1 MPSGLRLS
9 RLRLLHLFFNEGS
22 HYEIIPLRIARTR
35 AFHVGARASGRVV
48 GICAG
53 CPRAA
58 GRARRNSER
67 REGHQRL
74 YGHHV
79 HKGHHEAKDATELS
93 VQGGALVSTGNS
105 KNLALTAG
113 SKFRMRRA
121 ENQFSAL
128 LAANYGRG
136 SIKGAKVDDTVGNI
150 QGAARYDRFL
160 GDLTLFAGLQARRDG
175 FQGLNLRAQFDP
187 GVGYYFVQEKTQ
199 QFWLEAGYDL
209 LFDARTKSAIDLAAQ
224 KAPPQILSDTQTVHS
239 ARIFAG
245 YELALETGFKLS
257 AGLEF
262 LQGLNETDIRRLN
275 GTVQASAKVAEGL
288 SMSLAFTGRYD
299 SKPVVAENFDTVT
312 TASLIYSF
320 Y

>member
-1 MPSGLRLS
+1 MKSSRFVSRGLALSTSALALLVASSAFAQAAPEPPAVPEGTLKDAKATSGS
-9 RLRLLHLFFNEGS
+9 TDITS
-22 HYEIIPLRIARTR
+22 TKATTMAKDDP
-35 AFHVGARASGRVV
+35 
-48 GICAG
+48 
-53 CPRAA
+53 
-58 GRARRNSER
+58 
-67 REGHQRL
+67 
-74 YGHHV
+74 
-79 HKGHHEAKDATELS
+79 EAKDATELS